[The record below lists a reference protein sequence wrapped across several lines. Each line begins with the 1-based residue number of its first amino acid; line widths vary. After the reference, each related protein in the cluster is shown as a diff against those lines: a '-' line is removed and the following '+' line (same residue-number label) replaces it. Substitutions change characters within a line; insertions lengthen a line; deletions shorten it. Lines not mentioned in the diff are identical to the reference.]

1 MDLWE
6 LVQLQGLS
14 QSHTGSNAPH
24 GGSYIFKYVY
34 GDEEV
39 NDAYLDKIYKMDY
52 NIKGINIGREQSE
65 RIIRFNVS
73 KGKLTKFKHLEQ
85 FTILCENTGLRD
97 DMFEKSTKIKKLDL
111 GTPRD
116 APFKEYPKHIS
127 SLNLNVLVAKGESPE
142 SLGQGF
148 VDLMNDLINKQHTMV
163 IFNDKQYMAPITTDN
178 CLESV
183 PNGPK

>member
-1 MDLWE
+1 MSLWE
-6 LVQLQGLS
+6 LCQVQGLS

-52 NIKGINIGREQSE
+52 KINGIIIGRVQSE

-73 KGKLTKFKHLEQ
+73 KGKLTNHLEE
-85 FTILCENTGLRD
+85 FMVLCENTGLRD